1 MSDSSRTGIQQ
12 MGLKEEPLFR
22 KILALLVK
30 SKRKGDGPCS
40 YDSLPNCLIM
50 IKSGSVVREPEG
62 LIGLYG

>member
-1 MSDSSRTGIQQ
+1 